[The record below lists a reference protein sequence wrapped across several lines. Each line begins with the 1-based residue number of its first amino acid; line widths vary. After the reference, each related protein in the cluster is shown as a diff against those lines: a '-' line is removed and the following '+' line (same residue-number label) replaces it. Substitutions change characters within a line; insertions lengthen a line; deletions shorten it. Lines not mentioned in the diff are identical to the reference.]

1 MRHFLWFVSRNSVLT
16 NVERRR
22 RHIALFAT
30 CKRCNTDE
38 ESLLHML
45 RDCHK
50 AREAWL
56 TILPASST
64 TEFFSLD
71 QNFWWRKYLADQSLR
86 VAFGVMI
93 WILWKQRNDF
103 IFSEVI
109 QAAGQTI
116 QHHTFW
122 VNLIN
127 SSMSDARNIINLGA
141 CPLRERHIAWGP
153 APALWTTLN
162 ADGSLKKQ
170 NNSAAAGGVIRDESG
185 RILAAFATNLGV
197 CSITRAELFSAVK
210 CLELAWD
217 KGCCKVMLQLD
228 SKCAVQILSKPAD
241 LDHQHASLV
250 ARFNELKQR
259 VWDINI
265 QHIFREAN
273 FLADYLANSG
283 HLLPFGTHE
292 IATDDPGVNSWCA
305 YDIARTAR
313 SRLVR
318 ELM

>member
-1 MRHFLWFVSRNSVLT
+1 
-16 NVERRR
+16 
-22 RHIALFAT
+22 
-30 CKRCNTDE
+30 
-38 ESLLHML
+38 ML

-141 CPLRERHIAWGP
+141 CPLRERH
-153 APALWTTLN
+153 
-162 ADGSLKKQ
+162 

>member
-1 MRHFLWFVSRNSVLT
+1 
-16 NVERRR
+16 
-22 RHIALFAT
+22 
-30 CKRCNTDE
+30 
-38 ESLLHML
+38 ML

-103 IFSEVI
+103 IFSE
-109 QAAGQTI
+109 
-116 QHHTFW
+116 
-122 VNLIN
+122 
-127 SSMSDARNIINLGA
+127 
-141 CPLRERHIAWGP
+141 
-153 APALWTTLN
+153 TTLN